1 MKDNKRGRKDFYT
14 VLDIHNK
21 LDMIKGWAREGITDK
36 ELYDMLGVGHDT
48 FYRWKK
54 DIKEFSDTLQE
65 GREKANGELLN
76 RAFMLAMGHTQTV
89 TEPMKVKQGDYETI
103 EMVTYEKHM
112 QPNAAMMQF
121 MLKNR
126 MPNRYKDKH
135 EVDVSGNVGVRIL
148 DDIPHEEE

>member
-1 MKDNKRGRKDFYT
+1 MEGNKRGRKNLYNI
-14 VLDIHNK
+14 LDIHNK

-36 ELYDMLGVGHDT
+36 ELYEMLGVGKDA
-48 FYRWKK
+48 FYNWKK
-54 DIKEFSDTLQE
+54 DIPEFTAALLE

-89 TEPMKVKQGDYETI
+89 TEPMKVKHGESESI
-103 EMVTYEKHM
+103 EMVTYEKHI

-126 MPNRYKDKH
+126 MPNRYKDKQ
-135 EVDVSGNVGVRIL
+135 ELDVNANVGVKII
-148 DDIPHEEE
+148 DDIPEGD